1 MSKHTP
7 GPWRVGKH
15 YSEVIADMPA
25 NPPFRGM
32 TDDCVKHYGGYLVAE
47 SCAEA
52 DGRLI
57 AAAPELLSIA
67 LRFVALDS
75 VWHPERYEDE
85 KRELMKDARAVIA
98 KAQSEP

>member
-7 GPWRVGKH
+7 GPWRVGNH

-32 TDDCVKHYGGYLVAE
+32 TENCVKHYGGYLVAE

-57 AAAPELLSIA
+57 SAAPDLLAALELA
-67 LRFVALDS
+67 LEGCEGHHPLDADIHS
-75 VWHPERYEDE
+75 WQNA
-85 KRELMKDARAVIA
+85 ARAAIA
-98 KAQSEP
+98 KARGEP